1 MPRPARSSHPDGTRW
16 YGGDLGMI
24 VSTHPPP
31 APPASA
37 PSKSKAAGVDP
48 SGRVPLQPAMSS
60 HQPQTARR
68 VMNRAEALEL
78 GLVML
83 AVALAFGSLLP
94 FFGGLWWLPPVVG
107 ALLLG
112 AGLVVLFRWR
122 RWSDWVLAVTG
133 MVALLI
139 YHLYALHAATTT
151 FGLPGATALR
161 ALRDGLLSGWARM
174 LTVALPADPTGD
186 LLGTPTTMAFLAGV
200 GSALL
205 VLRTRAVISLA
216 IAPLAVLVIGLVF
229 T

>member
-1 MPRPARSSHPDGTRW
+1 
-16 YGGDLGMI
+16 
-24 VSTHPPP
+24 
-31 APPASA
+31 
-37 PSKSKAAGVDP
+37 
-48 SGRVPLQPAMSS
+48 
-60 HQPQTARR
+60 
-68 VMNRAEALEL
+68 
-78 GLVML
+78 
-83 AVALAFGSLLP
+83 
-94 FFGGLWWLPPVVG
+94 
-107 ALLLG
+107 
-112 AGLVVLFRWR
+112 
-122 RWSDWVLAVTG
+122 

-229 T
+229 TASVPGHGIWVTVAVLLVTFVVLLIRTNRLAAANNGIAEAAAGAVGLDLAARRRHSTIGRVLVGLPAVAGRPCPRGRRRALLPIADGRSVPTPGRCITRTSS